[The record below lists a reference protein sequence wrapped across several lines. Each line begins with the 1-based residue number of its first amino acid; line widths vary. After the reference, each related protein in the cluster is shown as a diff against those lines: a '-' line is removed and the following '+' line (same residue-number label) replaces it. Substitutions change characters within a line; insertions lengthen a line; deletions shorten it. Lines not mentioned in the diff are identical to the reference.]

1 MIDFKRER
9 KALFLLGV
17 LLVFFILS
25 CSKNGGGTTPSP
37 APAPSPTPTP
47 VPDSVVSVTVDQAHP
62 NYVIPVS
69 FQGFSYEIT
78 TLSTYPAYLNA
89 TNTVLIQLMKNLGSG
104 VIRLGG
110 NSSDATTWTGIAR
123 NTNTP
128 ANSITTTEV
137 DNLTGFAKALGWQ
150 VLFGLNMGIYDT
162 AKAANE
168 AVYVANSLQNNLL
181 ALQFGNEP
189 DGYHSWN
196 PVRTS
201 SYGEANYET
210 EWNNYFT
217 AVHSRIP
224 AAPLAGPDVAY
235 LSSWVAS
242 FANNES
248 KNIKLLSSHY
258 YQNGPSGSPGINIS
272 WLFTPIPQYANY
284 FTVINGASLSS
295 GLPWRI
301 TECNS
306 INNGGQAGV
315 SDVFASA
322 LWGLDFM
329 WNVAENGGSGVNFHG
344 GTGGAYSPIVNS
356 GGVAVPRPLYYAFLA
371 FKYGAVGGTVL
382 PAAVGVSKYSVSAHA
397 CNLNGSPAITLIN
410 KETSQSLTINVQMTN
425 KYSTIHIARLSA
437 PAISSTTGIS
447 FCNNIVSP
455 NGVFAVGS
463 TEDHSIGSAN
473 TFSVTLPAASAAVI
487 TMQ

>member
-1 MIDFKRER
+1 MGYKKMKSKIFP
-9 KALFLLGV
+9 LFLIATI
-17 LLVFFILS
+17 LLLSS
-25 CSKNGGGTTPSP
+25 CSKGGTTPTP
-37 APAPSPTPTP
+37 APAPTPTPTP
-47 VPDSVVSVTVDQAHP
+47 VPDSVVSVTVDQSHSS
-62 NYVIPVS
+62 YLIPAT
-69 FQGFSYEIT
+69 FQGFSYET
-78 TLSTYPAYLNA
+78 STLSTYPTYLNSS
-89 TNTVLIQLMKNLGSG
+89 NTVLIQLIKNLGSG
-104 VIRLGG
+104 IIRLGG
-110 NSSDATTWTGIAR
+110 NSSDAITWTGAAR
-123 NTNTP
+123 NANTP

-137 DNLTGFAKALGWQ
+137 DNLSGFAKVLGWP

-168 AVYVANSLQNNLL
+168 AAYVTNSLQNNLL

-196 PVRTS
+196 PVRAST
-201 SYGEANYET
+201 YGEADYET
-210 EWNNYFT
+210 EWNNYFK

-224 AAPLAGPDVAY
+224 SAPLAGPDVAY
-235 LSSWVAS
+235 QSSWVAS

-272 WLFTPIPQYANY
+272 WLFTPIPQYPNY
-284 FTVINGASLSS
+284 FTVINGASISS

-382 PAAVGVSKYSVSAHA
+382 PTTLGVSKYSVSGHA
-397 CNLNGSPAITLIN
+397 CILNGAPAITLIN
-410 KETSQSLTINVQMTN
+410 KETTQSITFNVQVTN
-425 KYSTIHIARLSA
+425 KYTTIHIARLSA
-437 PAISSTTGIS
+437 PSISSTTGIS
-447 FCNNIVSP
+447 FCNNIVSS
-455 NGVFAVGS
+455 NGAFAVGS

-473 TFSVTLPAASAAVI
+473 TFLVAVPAASAAVI